1 MVSKGIYLSTILQ
14 AEEAVEPSQEHRI
27 NIFIVT

>member
-1 MVSKGIYLSTILQ
+1 MNGEQRNLFIILQ